1 MRVSSHSPIRR
12 QRGLALVTVLLV
24 ISLCVVLAA
33 EVTKTQSYQVK
44 RVQNLF
50 ERQQAYWYA
59 MGAEHFVK
67 ALIRDTAEKD
77 KGVINLSQP
86 WAMEGMSFPVDN
98 GLIEGEIQDLRSCFN
113 LNSLFEPN
121 IEPDKLKFRK
131 EVFVRFLE
139 NLEVES
145 EISHEDLASNLY
157 DWLDPDD
164 YPSDAVGYDGDMYT
178 SMQFPYLSANSQ
190 LAHENELRVIYGFDV
205 AVMTQ
210 LQQRFCVVPGD
221 SSFLFNINTMDTE
234 QPELLMAIFNLTENE
249 VSDILADRPEEGF
262 EKISDFWNTASAK
275 KVKTVSEA
283 DNYFT
288 VESKFFKLITNAYYN
303 DMKFALTS
311 VIQLN
316 DKNHTL
322 VIGRRFGG
330 NVEREADTADK
341 QPAG

>member
-221 SSFLFNINTMDTE
+221 SSFLFNINTMDAE

-322 VIGRRFGG
+322 VVGRRFGG